1 MDALVVT
8 PLLEGSLLHPCGKL
22 PRLVRSE
29 RPVADHREASINLQ
43 RHELQRIV
51 RLLYRKRFRKVFLI
65 DADVVVTEE
74 HLRKLYDAVKT
85 GTTACLQTKPTRE
98 EGHVCAA
105 CACINM
111 EDYLSI
117 DYLDNIKECQ
127 CKKVPSPF
135 YVDWAVTEENYIRGI

>member
-8 PLLEGSLLHPCGKL
+8 PLLEGSLLHPCGAL
-22 PRLVRSE
+22 LRLVRSE

-51 RLLYRKRFRKVFLI
+51 RMLYRKQFRKVFLI

-74 HLRKLYDAVKT
+74 QLRMLYDAVKP
-85 GTTACLQTKPTRE
+85 GTTACLQTKKYRE

-105 CACINM
+105 CACIYM

-127 CKKVPSPF
+127 CKKVPNPF
-135 YVDWAVTEENYIRGI
+135 YIVGAVTEEMTGDRA

>member
-8 PLLEGSLLHPCGKL
+8 PLLEGSLLHPCGEL

-51 RLLYRKRFRKVFLI
+51 RLLYRKQFRKVFLI

-105 CACINM
+105 CACIYM

-127 CKKVPSPF
+127 CKKVPHPF
-135 YVDWAVTEENYIRGI
+135 YVEGAVTTEV